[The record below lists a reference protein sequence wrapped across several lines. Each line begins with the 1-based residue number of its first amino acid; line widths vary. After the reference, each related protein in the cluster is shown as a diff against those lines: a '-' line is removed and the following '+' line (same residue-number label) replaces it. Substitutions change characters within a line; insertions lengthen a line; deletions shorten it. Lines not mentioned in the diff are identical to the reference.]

1 MNGLFYRDLRE
12 ILLKTQ
18 QRDDEIIQ
26 RELKKW
32 NGRLIITAGDDER
45 PRVPQ
50 PNSDN
55 DITGPTC

>member
-32 NGRLIITAGDDER
+32 NGRLIVTCCDDER

-55 DITGPTC
+55 EISGPTC